1 MENDNS
7 NESKIH
13 PLYTGAG
20 DNGTTKDIF
29 LCRIPKSGFLVE
41 LFIKMDRLQA
51 DIDKAINLIPDLEER
66 ELLEF
71 LQKKLWQT
79 YPMIQDPENKLQHTR
94 SPITEQ
100 DLERLQG
107 YIKSCEKFSS
117 NSFVRFHN
125 EKSII
130 LNDCRI
136 STRDA
141 EISLHRF
148 LESSENQNAEISPII
163 SSFFNRLSS
172 LFFAM
177 ALKMEFS

>member
-1 MENDNS
+1 MEDNNS
-7 NESKIH
+7 NENKIH

-20 DNGTTKDIF
+20 DSGMTKDLF
-29 LCRIPKSGFLVE
+29 LCRIPKSGFLTE
-41 LFIKMDRLQA
+41 LFLKMDRLQA
-51 DIDKAINLIPDLEER
+51 DIDKAINLIHNLEER
-66 ELLEF
+66 ELLESI
-71 LQKKLWQT
+71 QKKLWQT
-79 YPMIQDPENKLQHTR
+79 YPMIQDPENKLHHTV

-100 DLERLQG
+100 DLEKLQA
-107 YIKSCEKFSS
+107 YIKACERFSS

-125 EKSII
+125 DKSIA

-148 LESSENQNAEISPII
+148 LESSENQNGEISSIV
-163 SSFFNRLSS
+163 SKFFNRLSS

>member
-1 MENDNS
+1 MAEETPD
-7 NESKIH
+7 KIH

-20 DNGTTKDIF
+20 DRGTTKDLF

-41 LFIKMDRLQA
+41 LFAKMDRLQA
-51 DIDKAINLIPDLEER
+51 DIDKAINIIHDFEER
-66 ELLEF
+66 QLLEF
-71 LQKKLWQT
+71 LQQKLWQT
-79 YPMIQDPENKLQHTR
+79 YPMIQDPENKLKHAQ

-100 DLERLQG
+100 DLEKLQS

-148 LESSENQNAEISPII
+148 LESSENQNSEISPII
-163 SSFFNRLSS
+163 SQFFNRLSS